1 MTNRYFL
8 STTFVAIMVCPAALW
23 PQSLADVARAEEERR
38 RAIKTPA
45 KVYTNDS
52 LTQGREKPAPPAPPA
67 PPSAPPVSS
76 ADPAPKLQPPK
87 PPVPAA
93 EAKDEKYWR
102 TRIQAVQQSLARNKV
117 LLDALQSRVHA
128 LNTDFVNMD
137 DPAKR
142 QAIQQNLSTA
152 LAELERM
159 KQEIEKQN
167 KEITSIQDEARRAG
181 VRLQI

>member
-1 MTNRYFL
+1 MRNRYFL
-8 STTFVAIMVCPAALW
+8 STTFVVIMACPAALW
-23 PQSLADVARAEEERR
+23 SQSLADVARAEEERR

-45 KVYTNDS
+45 KVYTNDN
-52 LTQGREKPAPPAPPA
+52 LTQGREKPAPPA

-76 ADPAPKLQPPK
+76 ADPAPKLQPAK
-87 PPVPAA
+87 PAAPAA

-102 TRIQAVQQSLARNKV
+102 TRIQAVQQSLSRNKV
-117 LLDALQSRVHA
+117 FLDALQSRVNA
-128 LNTDFVNMD
+128 LSTDFVNMD
-137 DPAKR
+137 DPVKR
-142 QAIQQNLSTA
+142 QVIQQNLSTA
-152 LAELERM
+152 LAEMERM